1 MNVSSIKT
9 YKKRISYTQENVIL
23 YSIKIEIISHLS
35 DENLDNPLK
44 LYKRET
50 NEGRIITEE

>member
-1 MNVSSIKT
+1 MS
-9 YKKRISYTQENVIL
+9 IL

-35 DENLDNPLK
+35 DENLDNLLK
-44 LYKRET
+44 LYKREN